1 MPAGTDISAYWDSNT
16 AWVPLKDGTV
26 AETDYQPGLNPMQN
40 VSILGPFSWNLN
52 ASLFKVVRIKE
63 KMFLRF
69 NADFFNVLN
78 QAGVPQPGDNG
89 VIDMNTSANRPRL
102 LQLSMRL
109 TW

>member
-1 MPAGTDISAYWDSNT
+1 MKES
-16 AWVPLKDGTV
+16 
-26 AETDYQPGLNPMQN
+26 
-40 VSILGPFSWNLN
+40 
-52 ASLFKVVRIKE
+52 VVV
-63 KMFLRF
+63 RF